1 MLLLTG
7 GQREGQNEIFV
18 CDVCDDMV
26 REKVNMRYLC
36 VMFASHHCVDHT
48 SRGRCLSGAIENE
61 NFTPKIH
68 SG

>member
-7 GQREGQNEIFV
+7 GRREGQNEIFV

-26 REKVNMRYLC
+26 REKVKMRYLC
-36 VMFASHHCVDHT
+36 VMFGSHHYVDHT

-61 NFTPKIH
+61 NFAPNVH